1 MGTGRN
7 NNSVLPC
14 ILWCATVLGA
24 LMAFEPAARQVTI
37 GAAIV
42 LLALGYLI
50 ICLFPW
56 QPSPPTAPIND
67 ETYHGIYRGLTTH
80 SSDALVRVSDEFS
93 AQIAEIR
100 GEIVRVQGIF
110 AEAIDKLVTSF
121 HSISE
126 LVNRQQELGM
136 QIISRG
142 GEGNDSLAEF
152 EAFAVKTSETMRHF
166 VEGVVENARSAMTL
180 VEMTDRITSQMGAV
194 RGMLGEI
201 EGIAKQTNLLA
212 LNAAIEAARAGEAGR
227 GFAVVADEVRDLS
240 GRTSH
245 FSQQIRHSLGNMQL
259 TIEATENAINQMAA
273 QDMTFA
279 LTSKDDVEK
288 AMVGI
293 EDINHRTG
301 VVVSELSQI
310 ASQVEMSVGQAV
322 MSLQF
327 QDMVTQLLGHVS
339 RRLDVLDEIVVDE
352 QEMASVLRNGENP
365 ENTIKVLDSLRV
377 HVDTLAE
384 KLNALNK
391 GVAHN
396 PVRQTGFDSG
406 DVELF

>member
-1 MGTGRN
+1 MVRN
-7 NNSVLPC
+7 NNSVIYC
-14 ILWCATVLGA
+14 VLWCAIVLGA
-24 LMAFEPAARQVTI
+24 LMVFEPAARQVTI
-37 GAAIV
+37 ASAIV
-42 LLALGYLI
+42 LLVLGYLL

-56 QPSPPTAPIND
+56 DTPSSAVLVDDVSYDRVHRSVTD
-67 ETYHGIYRGLTTH
+67 H
-80 SSDALVRVSDEFS
+80 SSEAIVRVSSEFS
-93 AQIAEIR
+93 IQIAEIR
-100 GEIVRVQGIF
+100 GEIVRVQSIF

-121 HSISE
+121 HSISQ

-166 VEGVVENARSAMTL
+166 VEGVVENARSAMAL
-180 VEMTDRITSQMGAV
+180 VEMTDRITAQMGAV

-245 FSQQIRHSLGNMQL
+245 FSKQIRDSLSNMQS
-259 TIEATENAINQMAA
+259 TIGATENAINQMAA

-293 EDINHRTG
+293 EDINQRTG
-301 VVVSELSQI
+301 VVVTELSQI

-339 RRLDVLDEIVVDE
+339 RRLDVLDEVVEDE
-352 QEMASVLRNGENP
+352 QKMAAALRDSENP
-365 ENTIKVLDSLRV
+365 ENTIKVLDSLRA

-384 KLNALNK
+384 KLNALK
-391 GVAHN
+391 LGVAHN